1 MGEEAEE
8 ELRDLKGQIGL
19 FSNKLQAG
27 HERSSLLD
35 RDRSESQSW
44 ERSLNLFV
52 GALGSHRRALR
63 KVMDTPKERPRAT
76 LE

>member
-35 RDRSESQSW
+35 RDQGWTEAPCT
-44 ERSLNLFV
+44 FCF
-52 GALGSHRRALR
+52 
-63 KVMDTPKERPRAT
+63 
-76 LE
+76 